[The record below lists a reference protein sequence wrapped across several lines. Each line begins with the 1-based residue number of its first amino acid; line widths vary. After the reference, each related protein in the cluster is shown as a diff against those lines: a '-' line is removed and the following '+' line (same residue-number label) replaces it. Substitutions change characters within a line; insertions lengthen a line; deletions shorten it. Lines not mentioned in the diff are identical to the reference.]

1 MRTVSVRAPSVLT
14 RVTYTAYHT
23 AHLPRTHVPRNRP
36 LRRNPVEPP
45 DCARSYTDFGYVHS
59 TQRGPVKKA
68 ALAIAATL
76 AAVAPLAAQ
85 QDTVPEG
92 RVHVVRRGDTLWD
105 LARQYLADPFLWPE
119 IFRLNTGVVQDPAR
133 IYPNERLVLP
143 GGVQAV
149 TYRDTEH
156 TVFYQGDRNSPRDRL
171 TILPAGTAE
180 FPVVRTGD
188 FFRAGFVA
196 PESDVKP
203 QGRVR
208 EIISPTVVPVQR
220 QPTIQV
226 YDKILVSAD
235 SGMAPFRIGDRVQFL
250 RPERRMEPYGRLF
263 TPRGL
268 GTVAAVDGAVATVV
282 IIRMFDMI
290 APGDLVTPAP
300 IFPVP
305 NNTRPSASADL
316 QGRLVGFQRQHTL
329 QAIEELAVLDLG
341 RQAGVKE
348 GDEFEAF
355 LPRQRADWGTRPEVS
370 IGRMQV
376 VKVTQRTATVRI
388 TSLAQPAIS
397 VGQPVR
403 RVAKMP

>member
-1 MRTVSVRAPSVLT
+1 
-14 RVTYTAYHT
+14 
-23 AHLPRTHVPRNRP
+23 
-36 LRRNPVEPP
+36 
-45 DCARSYTDFGYVHS
+45 
-59 TQRGPVKKA
+59 VKKA
-68 ALAIAATL
+68 ALAVAATL

-105 LARQYLADPFLWPE
+105 LARQYMSDPFLWPE
-119 IFRLNTGVVQDPAR
+119 IFRLNTDVVRDPAR

-143 GGVQAV
+143 TGVRTAS
-149 TYRDTEH
+149 YNEPER
-156 TVFYQGDRNSPRDRL
+156 TVFYQGARNGPRDRL
-171 TILPAGTAE
+171 TVLPLGTAE

-188 FFRAGFVA
+188 FYRAGFVV
-196 PESDVKP
+196 PDGDVRP

-208 EIISPTVVPVQR
+208 EIVSPTVVPLER
-220 QPTIQV
+220 QPTIQL
-226 YDKILVSAD
+226 YDQLLVSTD
-235 SGMAPFRIGDRVQFL
+235 SGMAPFRIGDRVQFI
-250 RPERRMEPYGRLF
+250 RPERLMQPYGRLF

-268 GTVAAVDGAVATVV
+268 GTVANVDGGTATVV
-282 IIRMFDMI
+282 VVRMFDPI

-300 IFPVP
+300 TFPVP
-305 NNTRPSASADL
+305 TGVRPGAAADL
-316 QGRLVGFQRQHTL
+316 QGRLVGFQRQHAL
-329 QAIEELAVLDLG
+329 QALEELAVLDVG

-355 LPRQRADWGTRPEVS
+355 IPRTRADWGTRPEVKV
-370 IGRMQV
+370 GRMQV

-388 TSLAQPAIS
+388 THLEQPAIA